1 MNKIKKNRDSIANIF
16 DEQWFV
22 EYQKYLETQTKY
34 TQTNIDIQNS
44 DLQRQNIRK
53 NIEAFEESR
62 KSYSLKL
69 EILSDSYIEWTA
81 QIQELELQEKSI
93 LSENKQNKI
102 IEKKTKLRK
111 NICLRKGTTV
121 FVKGIRGRL

>member
-102 IEKKTKLRK
+102 IEKKR
-111 NICLRKGTTV
+111 RS
-121 FVKGIRGRL
+121 

>member
-111 NICLRKGTTV
+111 KYMFTKRNYSIC
-121 FVKGIRGRL
+121 